1 MSHASIRPRTGTLAA
16 LGLLLV
22 LQYTLPLGTAA
33 QQPEP
38 GAPTDARLQG
48 IVVFESTGQAI
59 ESATVSL
66 VGTDNETQTGRYG
79 GFMFPDVELGMF
91 SVRVTAP
98 GHPTMVQ
105 EVEIKGDGIVFLQF
119 RLPSIAAVLSELL
132 VGVEREEPMA
142 GPVTAA
148 DLLVIEVPSARVVT
162 GNVGRTSYRLQLR
175 ASATSITG
183 DTQPLVFVDDVLIS
197 GLGRA
202 LEALSQIPASD
213 VEKIEVLR
221 GPAAAIRY
229 PLAANGVV
237 LVTTTRSGA
246 SRRR

>member
-1 MSHASIRPRTGTLAA
+1 MSHPSIRPWGGLAA

-22 LQYTLPLGTAA
+22 LQYALPLGAAA
-33 QQPEP
+33 QQPVP

-48 IVVFESTGQAI
+48 IVVFESTGQAV

-66 VGTDNETQTGRYG
+66 VGTDIETRTGPYG
-79 GFMFPDVELGMF
+79 GFTFPDVQLGMY

-98 GHPTMVQ
+98 GHPTVVQ
-105 EVEIKGDGIVFLQF
+105 DVEVKDDGIVFVQF

-132 VGVEREEPMA
+132 VGAQRDEPIA

-148 DLLVIEVPSARVVT
+148 DLLAIEVPSTRVIT
-162 GNVGRTSYRLQLR
+162 GNVGRTDYRIQLR
-175 ASATSITG
+175 ASATSF
-183 DTQPLVFVDDVLIS
+183 TQSTEPLVFIDDVLVS
-197 GLGRA
+197 GLGQA
-202 LEALSQIPASD
+202 LEALSQISASD

-237 LVTTTRSGA
+237 LVTTQSSG
-246 SRRR
+246 RR